1 MRYEEFEPT
10 PDLSDVVNSHW
21 AFSVPEDTPMP
32 FDHRVIPDG
41 MISIAYIRSRY
52 FEMMAFVGP
61 RTEAHNPPTRP
72 GDSVWGIRFQ
82 PGVVKALFGVSPA
95 ALRDQVGD
103 ARAVFP
109 EFAGPLFE
117 RLKTA
122 DSPERAAGLFDE
134 ALQALVK
141 TVGFTSDALLAFI
154 RKIGE
159 TDETVSSIA
168 AAAGLSERQFRRRFI
183 ELVGLTPKE
192 FARIRRLRRSAIKM
206 VEDSLGWAA
215 IAAESGY
222 ADQAHLSRDYTR
234 MMGVTPTSL
243 AERLA
248 RIRHGEILS

>member
-10 PDLSDVVNSHW
+10 SDLTEVVNSYW
-21 AFSVPEDTPMP
+21 AFSVPEDAPMP
-32 FDHRVIPDG
+32 YDHRVIPDG
-41 MISIAYIRSRY
+41 MLSIAYIRSRF
-52 FEMMAFVGP
+52 FETIAFVGP

-82 PGVVKALFGVSPA
+82 PGAAKILFGVSLA

-109 EFAGPLFE
+109 DFAGPLFE

-122 DSPERAAGLFDE
+122 DRPERAAGLFDE
-134 ALQALVK
+134 ALLNVVK
-141 TVGFTSDALLAFI
+141 TVGFEPDPLAAAVH
-154 RKIGE
+154 RIGE
-159 TDETVSSIA
+159 TDETVSSMA

-192 FARIRRLRRSAIKM
+192 FARIRRLRRSAIKL
-206 VEDSLGWAA
+206 VGDSLGWAD

>member
-10 PDLSDVVNSHW
+10 PDLSDVVNSYW
-21 AFSVPEDTPMP
+21 SFSVPEDTPMP
-32 FDHRVIPDG
+32 FDHRVVPDG
-41 MISIAYIRSRY
+41 MISLAYIRSRY
-52 FEMMAFVGP
+52 FEAVSYVGP
-61 RTEAHNPPTRP
+61 RTEAFNPPTRP

-82 PGVVKALFGVSPA
+82 PGAVRGLFGVLPA
-95 ALRDQVGD
+95 VLRDQHGD
-103 ARAVFP
+103 ARTVFP
-109 EFAGPLFE
+109 DFAGTLFD
-117 RLKTA
+117 RLKTV
-122 DSPERAAGLFDE
+122 SGPEAAAGLFDE
-134 ALQALVK
+134 MLLKAVK
-141 TVGFTSDALLAFI
+141 EKGFRPDPLTPAI
-154 RKIGE
+154 WRVGE
-159 TDETVSSIA
+159 TDQTVSAIA